1 MKGLYLLCLLAL
13 VLGVSATA
21 SAQGNKRT
29 GVVALEQAGRNGQGG
44 RAVLVENGDGTTTIR
59 IRLLGRPNDASLPV
73 SIQVGDCFRGAE
85 VVHKLNAVVSN
96 RSETTVKQSPERVIS
111 TGRFLAVH
119 RPDDSPEPVACARLD
134 YVTHAAGNGE
144 GPFPIAG
151 ESTRFEPEAGQGGD
165 AQGSADG
172 VQASPSDPGMG
183 GGDASQSG
191 QTANLPNTGAG
202 GDSGATGSFAMLATL
217 LVALVTG
224 SALLL
229 RRALV

>member
-1 MKGLYLLCLLAL
+1 MTG
-13 VLGVSATA
+13 TA
-21 SAQGNKRT
+21 AAQGGKRT

-44 RAVLVENGDGTTTIR
+44 RAVLVENEDGTTTIR

-73 SIQVGDCFRGAE
+73 SIQVGDCFRDAE

-96 RSETTVKQSPERVIS
+96 RSETTVKQSPEKIIS

-119 RPDDSPEPVACARLD
+119 RPDDSPEPIACARLD

-151 ESTRFEPEAGQGGD
+151 ESTLFEPEAGQGGD
-165 AQGSADG
+165 ARGSADG
-172 VQASPSDPGMG
+172 VQASGGDPGMG

-191 QTANLPNTGAG
+191 LTANMPNTGAG
-202 GDSGATGSFAMLATL
+202 GESGETGSLPMLATL

-224 SALLL
+224 SVLVL
-229 RRALV
+229 RRSRV